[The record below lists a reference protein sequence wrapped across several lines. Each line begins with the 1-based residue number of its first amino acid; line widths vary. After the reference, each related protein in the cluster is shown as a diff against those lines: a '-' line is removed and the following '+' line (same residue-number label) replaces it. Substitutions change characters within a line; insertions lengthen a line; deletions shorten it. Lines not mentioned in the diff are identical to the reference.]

1 MRKGFKVAMVCA
13 DTYRAGAFEQ
23 LKQNATRI
31 RCAFYGK
38 PDEND
43 PVSISDEGVSI
54 FTKQNYEVILVDTSG
69 RHKQSADLFA
79 EMKNVYKAVNPD
91 EVVFVM
97 DSSIGQS
104 CFDQAKAFKD
114 AVGIGS
120 VIITKLDG
128 HAKGGGAISAVA
140 ATGAPISFIGTG
152 EAFEK
157 FEKFDSQSF
166 ISRLLGKGDLK
177 GLIMTVS
184 EAVDK
189 EKTKEMVENVMQGK
203 FTFKDMREQYMS
215 VMKMGSFS
223 QLTSM
228 IPGLNNLP
236 MDDAQTSKQLQKF
249 LYVMDSFSEK
259 EMNAENVKF
268 EDKRVLSLA
277 IGSGTSIDTVRKLLE
292 QYGVMKKTLSGMKNI
307 KMNKKGDFSE
317 FQRNPNQVLG
327 QLQKCMDPK
336 LVQQIGGMD
345 TFKNLLN
352 NFKGMENNPEMKEA
366 MKMFQNGQTIKKKRK

>member
-1 MRKGFKVAMVCA
+1 M
-13 DTYRAGAFEQ
+13 
-23 LKQNATRI
+23 
-31 RCAFYGK
+31 
-38 PDEND
+38 
-43 PVSISDEGVSI
+43 
-54 FTKQNYEVILVDTSG
+54 
-69 RHKQSADLFA
+69 
-79 EMKNVYKAVNPD
+79 VYKAVNPD

-104 CFDQAKAFKD
+104 CFDQAKAFKE

-203 FTFKDMREQYMS
+203 FTFKDMREQ
-215 VMKMGSFS
+215 
-223 QLTSM
+223 
-228 IPGLNNLP
+228 
-236 MDDAQTSKQLQKF
+236 
-249 LYVMDSFSEK
+249 
-259 EMNAENVKF
+259 
-268 EDKRVLSLA
+268 
-277 IGSGTSIDTVRKLLE
+277 
-292 QYGVMKKTLSGMKNI
+292 
-307 KMNKKGDFSE
+307 
-317 FQRNPNQVLG
+317 
-327 QLQKCMDPK
+327 
-336 LVQQIGGMD
+336 
-345 TFKNLLN
+345 
-352 NFKGMENNPEMKEA
+352 
-366 MKMFQNGQTIKKKRK
+366 

>member
-1 MRKGFKVAMVCA
+1 M
-13 DTYRAGAFEQ
+13 
-23 LKQNATRI
+23 
-31 RCAFYGK
+31 
-38 PDEND
+38 
-43 PVSISDEGVSI
+43 
-54 FTKQNYEVILVDTSG
+54 
-69 RHKQSADLFA
+69 
-79 EMKNVYKAVNPD
+79 VYKATNPD
-91 EVVFVM
+91 DVVFVM

-189 EKTKEMVENVMQGK
+189 EKTKEMVENVMHGK
-203 FTFKDMREQYMS
+203 FSFKDMREQYLS

-228 IPGLNNLP
+228 IPGLNNVP

-259 EMNAENVKF
+259 EMNGDGVKF
-268 EDKRVLSLA
+268 DDKRVIQLA

-292 QYGVMKKTLSGMKNI
+292 Q
-307 KMNKKGDFSE
+307 
-317 FQRNPNQVLG
+317 
-327 QLQKCMDPK
+327 
-336 LVQQIGGMD
+336 
-345 TFKNLLN
+345 
-352 NFKGMENNPEMKEA
+352 
-366 MKMFQNGQTIKKKRK
+366 

>member
-43 PVSISDEGVSI
+43 PVLISDEGVSI

-69 RHKQSADLFA
+69 RHKQSVDLFA

>member
-1 MRKGFKVAMVCA
+1 MV
-13 DTYRAGAFEQ
+13 Q
-23 LKQNATRI
+23 KAT
-31 RCAFYGK
+31 
-38 PDEND
+38 
-43 PVSISDEGVSI
+43 
-54 FTKQNYEVILVDTSG
+54 
-69 RHKQSADLFA
+69 
-79 EMKNVYKAVNPD
+79 NPD
-91 EVVFVM
+91 DVVFVM

-189 EKTKEMVENVMQGK
+189 EKTKEMVENVMHGK
-203 FTFKDMREQYMS
+203 FSFKDMREQYLS

-228 IPGLNNLP
+228 IPGLNNVP

-259 EMNAENVKF
+259 EMNGDGVKF
-268 EDKRVLSLA
+268 DDKRVIQLA

-292 QYGVMKKTLSGMKNI
+292 QQAVMKKTLSGMKNI

-317 FQRNPNQVLG
+317 FQRNPQQVMS

-366 MKMFQNGQTIKKKRK
+366 MKMFQNGNSLTKKKRK

>member
-43 PVSISDEGVSI
+43 PVLISDEGVSI

-69 RHKQSADLFA
+69 RHKQSVDLFA

-228 IPGLNNLP
+228 IPGH
-236 MDDAQTSKQLQKF
+236 
-249 LYVMDSFSEK
+249 
-259 EMNAENVKF
+259 
-268 EDKRVLSLA
+268 
-277 IGSGTSIDTVRKLLE
+277 
-292 QYGVMKKTLSGMKNI
+292 
-307 KMNKKGDFSE
+307 
-317 FQRNPNQVLG
+317 
-327 QLQKCMDPK
+327 
-336 LVQQIGGMD
+336 
-345 TFKNLLN
+345 FK
-352 NFKGMENNPEMKEA
+352 
-366 MKMFQNGQTIKKKRK
+366 IIR

>member
-1 MRKGFKVAMVCA
+1 
-13 DTYRAGAFEQ
+13 
-23 LKQNATRI
+23 
-31 RCAFYGK
+31 
-38 PDEND
+38 
-43 PVSISDEGVSI
+43 
-54 FTKQNYEVILVDTSG
+54 
-69 RHKQSADLFA
+69 
-79 EMKNVYKAVNPD
+79 
-91 EVVFVM
+91 M

-157 FEKFDSQSF
+157 FEKFYSQSF

-189 EKTKEMVENVMQGK
+189 EKTKEMVENVMHGK
-203 FTFKDMREQYMS
+203 FSFKYMREQYLS

-228 IPGLNNLP
+228 IPGLNNVP

-259 EMNAENVKF
+259 EMNGDGVKF
-268 EDKRVLSLA
+268 DDKRVIQLA

-292 QYGVMKKTLSGMKNI
+292 Q
-307 KMNKKGDFSE
+307 
-317 FQRNPNQVLG
+317 
-327 QLQKCMDPK
+327 
-336 LVQQIGGMD
+336 
-345 TFKNLLN
+345 
-352 NFKGMENNPEMKEA
+352 
-366 MKMFQNGQTIKKKRK
+366 